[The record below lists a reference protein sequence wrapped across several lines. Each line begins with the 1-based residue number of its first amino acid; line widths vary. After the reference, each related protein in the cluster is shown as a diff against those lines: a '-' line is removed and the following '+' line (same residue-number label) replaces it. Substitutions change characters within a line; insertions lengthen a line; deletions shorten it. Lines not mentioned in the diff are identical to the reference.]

1 MMKIPNL
8 NLKRKPNPGSNQTSL
23 HGRLDKAI
31 SRIDAA
37 IANMQAFNG
46 SLNRED
52 KPPNG
57 ATGDVEFEVPKKKP
71 LPA

>member
-1 MMKIPNL
+1 
-8 NLKRKPNPGSNQTSL
+8 
-23 HGRLDKAI
+23 LDKAI